1 MIFTAT
7 AHMATTAQILANR
20 QNAEKSSGPVTI
32 AGKARVSQN
41 ATKLGLFSVANFVRP
56 EERDIFNEF
65 ETGYMLEL
73 SPATPLEQTLAR
85 EIVHAAWRLR
95 RCASLEV
102 APPDN
107 LTDEELDRLQIS
119 IDRARSAAQRTF
131 HRSLKELRRL
141 QSGHLEPAV
150 LMLEQAKAMDA
161 LLKKDFDDRQRQL
174 TANPEHNSAKQTQSE
189 PAKTAS
195 IPRSAPCPC
204 KSGEK
209 YKRCCGKNAPPVLS
223 NAAAWSSNF

>member
-1 MIFTAT
+1 
-7 AHMATTAQILANR
+7 MATTAQILANR

-41 ATKLGLFSVANFVRP
+41 ATRLGLFCVTNFVRP
-56 EERDIFNEF
+56 EEQDLFNEF
-65 ETGYMLEL
+65 QSGYMLEL
-73 SPATPLEQTLAR
+73 SPATPLEQTVAR

-102 APPDN
+102 APPEN

-141 QSGHLEPAV
+141 QSGHLEPAT
-150 LMLEQAKAMDA
+150 LILEQGKAMDA
-161 LLKKDFDDRQRQL
+161 MLLKNLEERRSQAAAESAEQ
-174 TANPEHNSAKQTQSE
+174 NPAKQTQ
-189 PAKTAS
+189 PQPQKTAL
-195 IPRSAPCPC
+195 I
-204 KSGEK
+204 
-209 YKRCCGKNAPPVLS
+209 
-223 NAAAWSSNF
+223 

>member
-1 MIFTAT
+1 MSS
-7 AHMATTAQILANR
+7 TAQILANR
-20 QNAEKSSGPVTI
+20 QNAEKSSGPVTT

-56 EERDIFNEF
+56 EEHDIFNEF

-73 SPATPLEQTLAR
+73 SPGSPLEQTLAR
-85 EIVHAAWRLR
+85 EIIHAAWRLR

-102 APPDN
+102 APPEN

-119 IDRARSAAQRTF
+119 IDRARAAAQRTF

-150 LMLEQAKAMDA
+150 LMIEQAKAMDA
-161 LLKKDFDDRQRQL
+161 MLLKNLEERRSQAAAESAEQ
-174 TANPEHNSAKQTQSE
+174 NPAKQTQ
-189 PAKTAS
+189 PQPQKTVL

-223 NAAAWSSNF
+223 RSAA

>member
-1 MIFTAT
+1 
-7 AHMATTAQILANR
+7 MATSAQILANR
-20 QNAEKSSGPVTI
+20 QNAERSSGPVTA

-73 SPATPLEQTLAR
+73 SPGSPLEQTLAR

-102 APPDN
+102 APPES

-119 IDRARSAAQRTF
+119 IDRARAAAQRTF

-150 LMLEQAKAMDA
+150 LMIEQAKAMDA
-161 LLKKDFDDRQRQL
+161 MLLKNLEERRSQATSETTSQNF
-174 TANPEHNSAKQTQSE
+174 AKQSQSQ
-189 PAKTAS
+189 PAKTTP

-204 KSGEK
+204 
-209 YKRCCGKNAPPVLS
+209 
-223 NAAAWSSNF
+223 

>member
-1 MIFTAT
+1 MSS
-7 AHMATTAQILANR
+7 TAQILANR
-20 QNAEKSSGPVTI
+20 QNAEKSPGPVTA
-32 AGKARVSQN
+32 AGKTRVSQN
-41 ATKLGLFSVANFVRP
+41 ATKQGLFSVANFVRP

-73 SPATPLEQTLAR
+73 SPASPLEQTLAR

-107 LTDEELDRLQIS
+107 LTDEELDRLQLS
-119 IDRARSAAQRTF
+119 IDRARAAAQRTL

-150 LMLEQAKAMDA
+150 LMIEQAKAMDA
-161 LLKKDFDDRQRQL
+161 MLLKNLEERRSEAAAKAISQ
-174 TANPEHNSAKQTQSE
+174 NPAKQTQSQPE
-189 PAKTAS
+189 RTTL

-223 NAAAWSSNF
+223 RPAA